1 MAGQVQILE
10 INKDSLFEKFSNT
23 LLKQADLLY
32 LKEKF
37 AIQSEYS
44 QSKAFH
50 AYLMQEVLCTDDCE
64 IITFLNKKLA
74 GKDIKSRNKKEQE
87 KAKIAEEYEQVVNNY
102 YIYNNDVWEETEW

>member
-1 MAGQVQILE
+1 MSGQVQILE

-37 AIQSEYS
+37 AIQSEYN

-64 IITFLNKKLA
+64 IITFLNKKLRGA
-74 GKDIKSRNKKEQE
+74 LGDENIEIVNLPELKTKYRDI
-87 KAKIAEEYEQVVNNY
+87 NNY
-102 YIYNNDVWEETEW
+102 YTYNQNWTPKVEW